1 MGLSKRQLAL
11 RRGGIGASE
20 IAVLAGLSR
29 YSAPINIYLNKIGQ
43 GPVIDSYAADLG
55 TAMEAPLAR
64 VYAKRFKRSIAM
76 VDTLCNP
83 EKPYALATPDRAV
96 YLTPALRGP
105 ARGLRTDVRDAE
117 RLLQIKSTNWRLRR
131 MWGDDGTD
139 RVPDEYLCQV
149 QWEMGVAGVSSC
161 DIFVDFDKTAG
172 HVYPIRFRPGIFDHL
187 YSVAE
192 KFMIDHVLKRVP
204 PEPDASDAYHEYLE
218 AAFPRE
224 KGKRDDLRPVSEAH
238 EPKLWEA
245 IHSFAKLTAAEKRIE
260 KAQRLARNVI
270 EAAIGEGAGL
280 MGPWGKV
287 TWLSNKA
294 SVKTD
299 WLAVARELQTTAAL
313 AVQALQPSQ
322 LRVDL
327 GKQITELEAKHTK
340 TVPGNRTMR
349 KTWDGELLF
358 DLEVLELKLTRL
370 QQTIEGEVTAESAAA
385 APTH

>member
-1 MGLSKRQLAL
+1 MGLSKRQLEI

-29 YSAPINIYLNKIGQ
+29 YSAPINIYLSKIGQ
-43 GPVIDSYAADLG
+43 ALPLDSYAADLG
-55 TAMEAPLAR
+55 VVMEQPLAQ
-64 VYAKRFKRSIAM
+64 VYAKRFKRAIAM
-76 VDTLCNP
+76 VDTLVHP
-83 EKPYALATPDRAV
+83 TRPYALATPDRAV
-96 YLTPALRGP
+96 YLTKEARGP
-105 ARGLRTDVRDAE
+105 ARARKTDVRDAE

-172 HVYPIRFRPGIFDHL
+172 HVYPIRFRPGIFEHL
-187 YSVAE
+187 YEVAE
-192 KFMIDHVLKRVP
+192 RFMVDHVAARVP
-204 PEPDASDAYHEYLE
+204 PDPDASEAYHEYLE

-245 IHSFAKLTAAEKRIE
+245 LHTFAKCTAADKRLE
-260 KAQRLARNVI
+260 LAARKARNII

-287 TWLSNKA
+287 TWLTNKA

-299 WLAVARELQTTAAL
+299 WMAVARELQTTAAL

-327 GKQITELEAKHTK
+327 GNQIKELETKHTK
-340 TVPGNRTMR
+340 IVPGSRTMR
-349 KTWDGELLF
+349 KTWEG
-358 DLEVLELKLTRL
+358 DLRFEVEVLELRLDRL
-370 QQTIEGEVTAESAAA
+370 QQTIEGEVTADNAAA